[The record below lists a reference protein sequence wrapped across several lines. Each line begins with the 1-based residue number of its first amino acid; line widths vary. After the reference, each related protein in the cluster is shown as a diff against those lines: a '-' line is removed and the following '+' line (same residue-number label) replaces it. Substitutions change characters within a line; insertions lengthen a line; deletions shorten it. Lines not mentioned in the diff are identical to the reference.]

1 MKRRL
6 IYNVVG
12 VLAML
17 LMMGACQEEDWGN
30 QVSDINC
37 LTLELSTTA
46 ASRVPVVGDD
56 RFNENEVERVDVY
69 FFADGGSGNCL
80 YAQTGL
86 VPEGSVLQVVLDK
99 NRIQDNNT
107 YYIYVVANCDLG
119 ITNEIA
125 VNYTLDGLKDIIVS
139 TQWKNGTNTD
149 DAVESSLVMDG
160 NSSVKV
166 TAEGAEGHV
175 ILVRAMAKVML
186 YTSTEKELTVNGMT
200 YTPVPERMFVTMYN
214 SVTKTN
220 LEDDYQVNSS
230 ADYLTGGIRRNYDAE
245 NPEEVPAKEIDE
257 DADEDAEPYNRYEQV
272 APFYSYPNPQET
284 TDRKDTYLILCVPWT
299 VRQSDGDGSYQAV
312 NYYYRVPITG
322 NADPALMARNQYYR
336 INVHISVL
344 GSVDPE
350 DAIEITNANFEIY
363 DWFEVGIDTGM
374 EQYQYLVLD
383 EYSSVMNN
391 VDELEMPYIS
401 SSPIDWSPNE
411 DGETNDGFYTVIE
424 SVRYMDYH
432 QTNSYS
438 VVLTDQHQWDS
449 EHYENQEDAIVRFSD
464 FELGPGDAANTI
476 KIKHI
481 LDDSDYVK
489 YTITIAVYNTQG
501 VRADTWTIDQYPA
514 IYIEGELATDRL
526 YVAGYYTTY
535 KWGFDKDQWYRD
547 VTYDGNDLGSVQ
559 NPESV
564 DGSANNR
571 NPNNYNIYI
580 SSFDVGDNYAIGDP
594 RSDIYNNL
602 EMEGLTQYY
611 PSRQTL
617 SGARVIAPAFKIA
630 SSRGKTMP
638 VSFDNAQRRCAAYQE
653 SGYPA
658 GRWRIP
664 TEAEIEFIV
673 SLSEDGKIP
682 TLFGGDYW
690 SASGRYYSSSDENF
704 YPQNVSEDYKPEDD
718 DEYAVRCVYDIWY
731 WGEQDIEHDEFN
743 TSRLT
748 NNDFVWGDA
757 ASSENPFSKIQ
768 EIELGN

>member
-220 LEDDYQVNSS
+220 LGDDYQVNSS

-284 TDRKDTYLILCVPWT
+284 TDRKDTYLMLCVPWT

-322 NADPALMARNQYYR
+322 NANPALMARNQYYR
-336 INVHISVL
+336 INVHIGVL
-344 GSVDPE
+344 GSVNPE

-391 VDELEMPYIS
+391 VDELQMPYAS
-401 SSPIDWSPNE
+401 SSSLVWSDTEGIEEGKYTKIVSVSYPDYSDE
-411 DGETNDGFYTVIE
+411 ETRIETLTNADEIKDAGFFIEKGQDETLIFRHVIP
-424 SVRYMDYH
+424 D
-432 QTNSYS
+432 
-438 VVLTDQHQWDS
+438 
-449 EHYENQEDAIVRFSD
+449 DAFV
-464 FELGPGDAANTI
+464 P
-476 KIKHI
+476 
-481 LDDSDYVK
+481 
-489 YTITIAVYNTQG
+489 YTITIQVFNKQG
-501 VRADTWTIDQYPA
+501 ISISEPWIIRQYPD
-514 IYIEGELATDRL
+514 IYIEAKYNSNGRNNRFVFGQNEDT
-526 YVAGYYTTY
+526 YYRQVEDDSGMEIGT
-535 KWGFDKDQWYRD
+535 
-547 VTYDGNDLGSVQ
+547 VLDLSRSDDQ
-559 NPESV
+559 NP
-564 DGSANNR
+564 NQ
-571 NPNNYNIYI
+571 YIIYI
-580 SSFDVGDNYAIGDP
+580 TSFEVGDNYIIGDP
-594 RSDIYNNL
+594 RTLEVDPMTYEDRWGNEKKHFNNL
-602 EMEGLTQYY
+602 NNYY
-611 PSRQTL
+611 STR
-617 SGARVIAPAFKIA
+617 SDDVSRVIPPAFMIA
-630 SSRGKTMP
+630 SSWAGTSGH
-638 VSFDNAQRRCAAYQE
+638 VDGYENAKARCAAYQE
-653 SGYPA
+653 NGYPA
-658 GRWRIP
+658 GRWRMP
-664 TEAEIEFIV
+664 TEAEIEYIMA
-673 SLSEDGKIP
+673 LSEAGEIP
-682 TLFGGDYW
+682 QLLQRGSPYW
-690 SASGRYYSSSDENF
+690 SSSGRIIQENEWTANETSAF
-704 YPQNVSEDYKPEDD
+704 I
-718 DEYAVRCVYDIWY
+718 RCVYDIWY
-731 WGEQDIEHDEFN
+731 WGDKKISELPEEDKNGFTD
-743 TSRLT
+743 T
-748 NNDFVWGDA
+748 DFVWGD
-757 ASSENPFSKIQ
+757 EG
-768 EIELGN
+768 ELRKGN

>member
-214 SVTKTN
+214 SMTKTN
-220 LEDDYQVNSS
+220 LGDDYQVNSS

-284 TDRKDTYLILCVPWT
+284 TDRKDTYLMLCVPWT

-322 NADPALMARNQYYR
+322 NANPALMARNQYYR
-336 INVHISVL
+336 INVHIGVL
-344 GSVDPE
+344 GSVNPE

-401 SSPIDWSPNE
+401 SSELAWP
-411 DGETNDGFYTVIE
+411 ETEGINDGKYTQIV
-424 SVRYMDYH
+424 SVSYTDYH
-432 QTNSYS
+432 
-438 VVLTDQHQWDS
+438 
-449 EHYENQEDAIVRFSD
+449 
-464 FELGPGDAANTI
+464 
-476 KIKHI
+476 
-481 LDDSDYVK
+481 
-489 YTITIAVYNTQG
+489 
-501 VRADTWTIDQYPA
+501 
-514 IYIEGELATDRL
+514 
-526 YVAGYYTTY
+526 
-535 KWGFDKDQWYRD
+535 
-547 VTYDGNDLGSVQ
+547 
-559 NPESV
+559 
-564 DGSANNR
+564 
-571 NPNNYNIYI
+571 
-580 SSFDVGDNYAIGDP
+580 
-594 RSDIYNNL
+594 
-602 EMEGLTQYY
+602 
-611 PSRQTL
+611 
-617 SGARVIAPAFKIA
+617 
-630 SSRGKTMP
+630 
-638 VSFDNAQRRCAAYQE
+638 
-653 SGYPA
+653 
-658 GRWRIP
+658 
-664 TEAEIEFIV
+664 
-673 SLSEDGKIP
+673 
-682 TLFGGDYW
+682 
-690 SASGRYYSSSDENF
+690 
-704 YPQNVSEDYKPEDD
+704 
-718 DEYAVRCVYDIWY
+718 
-731 WGEQDIEHDEFN
+731 
-743 TSRLT
+743 LT
-748 NNDFVWGDA
+748 NPYIVELDADYTWDNDHGY
-757 ASSENPFSKIQ
+757 SESTAPVHFF
-768 EIELGN
+768 

>member
-1 MKRRL
+1 MT
-6 IYNVVG
+6 
-12 VLAML
+12 
-17 LMMGACQEEDWGN
+17 D
-30 QVSDINC
+30 
-37 LTLELSTTA
+37 
-46 ASRVPVVGDD
+46 
-56 RFNENEVERVDVY
+56 EVERVDVY

-220 LEDDYQVNSS
+220 LGDDYQVNSS

-284 TDRKDTYLILCVPWT
+284 TDRKDTYLMLCVPWT

-391 VDELEMPYIS
+391 VDELQMPYAS
-401 SSPIDWSPNE
+401 SSSLVWSDTEGIEEGKYTKIVSVSYPDYSDE
-411 DGETNDGFYTVIE
+411 ETRIETLTNADEIKDAGFFIEKGQDETLIFRHVIP
-424 SVRYMDYH
+424 D
-432 QTNSYS
+432 
-438 VVLTDQHQWDS
+438 
-449 EHYENQEDAIVRFSD
+449 DAFV
-464 FELGPGDAANTI
+464 P
-476 KIKHI
+476 
-481 LDDSDYVK
+481 
-489 YTITIAVYNTQG
+489 YTITIQVFNKQG
-501 VRADTWTIDQYPA
+501 ISISEPWIIRQYPD
-514 IYIEGELATDRL
+514 IYIEAKYNSNGR
-526 YVAGYYTTY
+526 
-535 KWGFDKDQWYRD
+535 
-547 VTYDGNDLGSVQ
+547 
-559 NPESV
+559 
-564 DGSANNR
+564 NNR
-571 NPNNYNIYI
+571 FVFGQNEDTYN
-580 SSFDVGDNYAIGDP
+580 
-594 RSDIYNNL
+594 R
-602 EMEGLTQYY
+602 
-611 PSRQTL
+611 
-617 SGARVIAPAFKIA
+617 
-630 SSRGKTMP
+630 
-638 VSFDNAQRRCAAYQE
+638 
-653 SGYPA
+653 
-658 GRWRIP
+658 
-664 TEAEIEFIV
+664 
-673 SLSEDGKIP
+673 
-682 TLFGGDYW
+682 
-690 SASGRYYSSSDENF
+690 
-704 YPQNVSEDYKPEDD
+704 
-718 DEYAVRCVYDIWY
+718 
-731 WGEQDIEHDEFN
+731 
-743 TSRLT
+743 TS
-748 NNDFVWGDA
+748 
-757 ASSENPFSKIQ
+757 
-768 EIELGN
+768 

>member
-220 LEDDYQVNSS
+220 LGDDYQVNSS

-284 TDRKDTYLILCVPWT
+284 TDRKDTYLMLCVPWT

-391 VDELEMPYIS
+391 VDELQMPYAS
-401 SSPIDWSPNE
+401 SSSLVWSDTEGIEEGKYTKIVSVSYPDYSDE
-411 DGETNDGFYTVIE
+411 ETRIETLTNADEIKDAGFFIEKGQDETLIFRHVIP
-424 SVRYMDYH
+424 D
-432 QTNSYS
+432 
-438 VVLTDQHQWDS
+438 
-449 EHYENQEDAIVRFSD
+449 DAFV
-464 FELGPGDAANTI
+464 P
-476 KIKHI
+476 
-481 LDDSDYVK
+481 
-489 YTITIAVYNTQG
+489 YTITIQVFNKQG
-501 VRADTWTIDQYPA
+501 ISISEPWIIRQYPD
-514 IYIEGELATDRL
+514 IYIEAKYNSNGRNNRFVFGQNED
-526 YVAGYYTTY
+526 TY
-535 KWGFDKDQWYRD
+535 NRQVEDDSGMEIGT
-547 VTYDGNDLGSVQ
+547 VLDLSRSDDQ
-559 NPESV
+559 NP
-564 DGSANNR
+564 NQ
-571 NPNNYNIYI
+571 YIIYI
-580 SSFDVGDNYAIGDP
+580 TSFEVGDNYIIGDP
-594 RSDIYNNL
+594 RTLEVDPMTYEDRWGNEKKHFNNL
-602 EMEGLTQYY
+602 NNYY
-611 PSRQTL
+611 STR
-617 SGARVIAPAFKIA
+617 SDDVSRVIPPAFMIA
-630 SSRGKTMP
+630 SSWAGTSGH
-638 VSFDNAQRRCAAYQE
+638 VDGYENAKARCAAYQE
-653 SGYPA
+653 NGYPA
-658 GRWRIP
+658 GRWRMP
-664 TEAEIEFIV
+664 TEAEIEYIMA
-673 SLSEDGKIP
+673 LSEAGEIP
-682 TLFGGDYW
+682 QLLQRGSPYW
-690 SASGRYYSSSDENF
+690 SSSGRIIQENEWTANETSAF
-704 YPQNVSEDYKPEDD
+704 I
-718 DEYAVRCVYDIWY
+718 RCVYDIWY
-731 WGEQDIEHDEFN
+731 WGDKKISELPEEDKNGFTD
-743 TSRLT
+743 T
-748 NNDFVWGDA
+748 DFVWGD
-757 ASSENPFSKIQ
+757 EG
-768 EIELGN
+768 ELRKGN

>member
-220 LEDDYQVNSS
+220 LGDDYQVNSS
-230 ADYLTGGIRRNYDAE
+230 ADYLTGGILRNYDAE

-284 TDRKDTYLILCVPWT
+284 IDRKDTYLMLCVPWT

-391 VDELEMPYIS
+391 VDELQMPYAS
-401 SSPIDWSPNE
+401 SSSLVWSDTEGIEEGKYTKIVSVSYPDYSDE
-411 DGETNDGFYTVIE
+411 ETRIETLTNADEIKDAGFFIEKGQDETLIFRHVIP
-424 SVRYMDYH
+424 D
-432 QTNSYS
+432 
-438 VVLTDQHQWDS
+438 
-449 EHYENQEDAIVRFSD
+449 DAFV
-464 FELGPGDAANTI
+464 P
-476 KIKHI
+476 
-481 LDDSDYVK
+481 
-489 YTITIAVYNTQG
+489 YTITIQVFNKQG
-501 VRADTWTIDQYPA
+501 ISISEPWIIRQYPD
-514 IYIEGELATDRL
+514 IYIEAKYNSNGRNNRFVFGQNED
-526 YVAGYYTTY
+526 TY
-535 KWGFDKDQWYRD
+535 NRQVEDDSGMEIGT
-547 VTYDGNDLGSVQ
+547 VLDLSRSDDQ
-559 NPESV
+559 NP
-564 DGSANNR
+564 NQ
-571 NPNNYNIYI
+571 YIIYI
-580 SSFDVGDNYAIGDP
+580 TSFEVGDNYIIGDP
-594 RSDIYNNL
+594 RTLEVDPMTYEDRWGNEKKHFNNL
-602 EMEGLTQYY
+602 NNYY
-611 PSRQTL
+611 STR
-617 SGARVIAPAFKIA
+617 SDDVSRVIPPAFMIA
-630 SSRGKTMP
+630 SSWAGTSGH
-638 VSFDNAQRRCAAYQE
+638 VYGYENAKARCAAYQE
-653 SGYPA
+653 NGYPA
-658 GRWRIP
+658 GRWRMP
-664 TEAEIEFIV
+664 TEAEIEYIMA
-673 SLSEDGKIP
+673 LSEAGEIP
-682 TLFGGDYW
+682 QLLQRGSPYW
-690 SASGRYYSSSDENF
+690 SSSGRIIQENEWTANETSAF
-704 YPQNVSEDYKPEDD
+704 I
-718 DEYAVRCVYDIWY
+718 RCVYDIWY
-731 WGEQDIEHDEFN
+731 WGDKKISELPEEDKNGFTD
-743 TSRLT
+743 T
-748 NNDFVWGDA
+748 DFVWGD
-757 ASSENPFSKIQ
+757 EG
-768 EIELGN
+768 ELRKGN

>member
-166 TAEGAEGHV
+166 TAKGAEGHV

-220 LEDDYQVNSS
+220 LGDDYQVNSS

-284 TDRKDTYLILCVPWT
+284 TDRKDTYLMLCVPWT

-322 NADPALMARNQYYR
+322 NANPALMARNQYYR
-336 INVHISVL
+336 INVHIGVL
-344 GSVDPE
+344 GSVNPE

-391 VDELEMPYIS
+391 VDELQMPYAS
-401 SSPIDWSPNE
+401 SSSLVWSDTEGIEEGKYTKIVSVSYPDYSDE
-411 DGETNDGFYTVIE
+411 ETRIETLTNADEIKDAGFFIEKGQDETLIFRHVIP
-424 SVRYMDYH
+424 D
-432 QTNSYS
+432 
-438 VVLTDQHQWDS
+438 
-449 EHYENQEDAIVRFSD
+449 DAFV
-464 FELGPGDAANTI
+464 P
-476 KIKHI
+476 
-481 LDDSDYVK
+481 
-489 YTITIAVYNTQG
+489 YTITIQVFNKQG
-501 VRADTWTIDQYPA
+501 ISISEPWIIRQYPD
-514 IYIEGELATDRL
+514 IYIEAKYNSNGRNNRFVFGQNED
-526 YVAGYYTTY
+526 TY
-535 KWGFDKDQWYRD
+535 NRQVEDDSGMEIGT
-547 VTYDGNDLGSVQ
+547 VLDLSRSDDQ
-559 NPESV
+559 NP
-564 DGSANNR
+564 NQ
-571 NPNNYNIYI
+571 YIIYI
-580 SSFDVGDNYAIGDP
+580 TSFEVGDNYIIGDP
-594 RSDIYNNL
+594 RTLEVDPMTYEDRWGNEKKHFNNL
-602 EMEGLTQYY
+602 NNYY
-611 PSRQTL
+611 STR
-617 SGARVIAPAFKIA
+617 SDDVSRVIPPAFMIA
-630 SSRGKTMP
+630 SSWAGTSGH
-638 VSFDNAQRRCAAYQE
+638 VDGYENAKARCAAYQE
-653 SGYPA
+653 NGYPA
-658 GRWRIP
+658 GRWRMP
-664 TEAEIEFIV
+664 TEAEIEYIMA
-673 SLSEDGKIP
+673 LSEAGEIP
-682 TLFGGDYW
+682 QLLQRGSPYW
-690 SASGRYYSSSDENF
+690 SSSGRIIQENEWTANETSAF
-704 YPQNVSEDYKPEDD
+704 I
-718 DEYAVRCVYDIWY
+718 RCVYDIWY
-731 WGEQDIEHDEFN
+731 WGDKKISELPEEDKNGFTD
-743 TSRLT
+743 T
-748 NNDFVWGDA
+748 DFVWGD
-757 ASSENPFSKIQ
+757 EG
-768 EIELGN
+768 ELRKGN

>member
-220 LEDDYQVNSS
+220 LGDDYQVNSS

-284 TDRKDTYLILCVPWT
+284 TDRKDTYLMLCVPWT

-391 VDELEMPYIS
+391 VDELQMPYAS
-401 SSPIDWSPNE
+401 SSSLVWSDTEGIEEGKYTKIVSVSYPDYSDE
-411 DGETNDGFYTVIE
+411 ETRIETLTNADEIKDAGFFIEKGQDETLIFRHVIP
-424 SVRYMDYH
+424 D
-432 QTNSYS
+432 
-438 VVLTDQHQWDS
+438 
-449 EHYENQEDAIVRFSD
+449 DAFV
-464 FELGPGDAANTI
+464 P
-476 KIKHI
+476 
-481 LDDSDYVK
+481 
-489 YTITIAVYNTQG
+489 YTITIQVFNKQG
-501 VRADTWTIDQYPA
+501 ISISEPWIIRQYPD
-514 IYIEGELATDRL
+514 IYIEAKYNSNGRNNRFVFGQNEDT
-526 YVAGYYTTY
+526 YYRQVEDDSGMEIGT
-535 KWGFDKDQWYRD
+535 
-547 VTYDGNDLGSVQ
+547 VLDLSRSDDQ
-559 NPESV
+559 NP
-564 DGSANNR
+564 NQ
-571 NPNNYNIYI
+571 YIIYI
-580 SSFDVGDNYAIGDP
+580 TSFEVGDNYIIGDP
-594 RSDIYNNL
+594 RTLEVDPMTYEDRWGNEKKHFNNL
-602 EMEGLTQYY
+602 NNYY
-611 PSRQTL
+611 STR
-617 SGARVIAPAFKIA
+617 SDDVSRVIPPAFMIA
-630 SSRGKTMP
+630 SSWAGTSGH
-638 VSFDNAQRRCAAYQE
+638 VDGYENAKARCAAYQE
-653 SGYPA
+653 NGYPA
-658 GRWRIP
+658 GRWRMP
-664 TEAEIEFIV
+664 TEAEIEYIMA
-673 SLSEDGKIP
+673 LSEAGEIP
-682 TLFGGDYW
+682 QLLQRGSPYW
-690 SASGRYYSSSDENF
+690 SSSGRIIQENEWTANETSAF
-704 YPQNVSEDYKPEDD
+704 I
-718 DEYAVRCVYDIWY
+718 RCVYDIWY
-731 WGEQDIEHDEFN
+731 WGDKKISELPEEDKNGFTD
-743 TSRLT
+743 T
-748 NNDFVWGDA
+748 DFVWGD
-757 ASSENPFSKIQ
+757 EG
-768 EIELGN
+768 ELRKGN

>member
-220 LEDDYQVNSS
+220 LGDDYQVNSS

-284 TDRKDTYLILCVPWT
+284 TDRKDTYLMLCVPWT

-391 VDELEMPYIS
+391 VDELQMPYAS
-401 SSPIDWSPNE
+401 SSSLVWSDTEGIEEGKYTKIVSVSYPDYSDE
-411 DGETNDGFYTVIE
+411 ETRIETLTNADEIKDAGFFIEKGQDETLIFRHVIP
-424 SVRYMDYH
+424 D
-432 QTNSYS
+432 
-438 VVLTDQHQWDS
+438 
-449 EHYENQEDAIVRFSD
+449 DAFV
-464 FELGPGDAANTI
+464 P
-476 KIKHI
+476 
-481 LDDSDYVK
+481 
-489 YTITIAVYNTQG
+489 YTITIQVFNKQG
-501 VRADTWTIDQYPA
+501 ISISEPWIIRQYPD
-514 IYIEGELATDRL
+514 IYIEAKYNSNGRNNRFVFGQNED
-526 YVAGYYTTY
+526 TY
-535 KWGFDKDQWYRD
+535 NRQVEDDSGMEIGT
-547 VTYDGNDLGSVQ
+547 VLDLSRSDDQ
-559 NPESV
+559 NP
-564 DGSANNR
+564 NQ
-571 NPNNYNIYI
+571 YIIYI
-580 SSFDVGDNYAIGDP
+580 TSFEVGDNYIIGDP
-594 RSDIYNNL
+594 RTLEVDPMTYEDRWGNEKKHFNNL
-602 EMEGLTQYY
+602 NNYY
-611 PSRQTL
+611 STR
-617 SGARVIAPAFKIA
+617 SDDVSRVIPPAFMIA
-630 SSRGKTMP
+630 SSWAGTSGH
-638 VSFDNAQRRCAAYQE
+638 VYGYENAKARCAAYQE
-653 SGYPA
+653 NGYPA
-658 GRWRIP
+658 GRWRMP
-664 TEAEIEFIV
+664 TEAEIEYIMA
-673 SLSEDGKIP
+673 LSEAGEIP
-682 TLFGGDYW
+682 QLLQRGSPYW
-690 SASGRYYSSSDENF
+690 SSSGRIIQENEWTANETSAF
-704 YPQNVSEDYKPEDD
+704 I
-718 DEYAVRCVYDIWY
+718 RCVYDIWY
-731 WGEQDIEHDEFN
+731 WGDKKISELPEEDKNGFTD
-743 TSRLT
+743 T
-748 NNDFVWGDA
+748 DFVWGD
-757 ASSENPFSKIQ
+757 EG
-768 EIELGN
+768 ELRKGN